1 MTCDG
6 GPGASTGFY
15 HDELCLW
22 HSTGEAVL
30 FLPVGG
36 WLQPLAGAGHP
47 ESPESKRRLK
57 ALLDVSGLTSR
68 LAVTSAEPA
77 TVDDLLRVHTAD
89 YVERFRTLSV
99 GRGGEIGPEALFSHG
114 GFEIAALS
122 AGLAKRAV
130 ADVLDGTRRNAYS
143 LSRPPGHHC
152 LPDTGMGFCL
162 LANIPIA
169 IEAAKASHGLGKVAV
184 LDWDVHHG
192 NGTQHVYYERNDVL
206 TISLHQE
213 NCFPAD
219 SGAVDERGAGPGR
232 GYNLNIPLPPGSG
245 HDTYLHAM
253 REIVMPALEDFR
265 PDLIVVASGLDA
277 NAVDPLARQMLH
289 AKSFRELTRLV
300 KQVADEL
307 CDGRLVVVHEGGYAE
322 SAVPFCG
329 LAIIET
335 LSGVRT
341 AVVDPFEDTFIA
353 QQPTARV
360 VEYQVAIVD
369 DIARQLRQPIPET
382 REGDT
387 T

>member
-1 MTCDG
+1 MECDG
-6 GPGASTGFY
+6 GGTGFY

-36 WLQPLAGAGHP
+36 WLQPLAGGGHP
-47 ESPESKRRLK
+47 ESPETKRRLK
-57 ALLDVSGLTSR
+57 ALLDVSGLTR
-68 LAVTSAEPA
+68 QLAVSSAEPA

-89 YVERFRTLSV
+89 YVERFQSLSA
-99 GRGGEIGPEALFSHG
+99 GRGGEIGPEALFSRG
-114 GFEIAALS
+114 GFDIASLS

-130 ADVLDGTRRNAYS
+130 VDVLDGARRNAYA

-152 LPDTGMGFCL
+152 LPDSGMGFCL

-184 LDWDVHHG
+184 VDWDVHHG
-192 NGTQHVYYERNDVL
+192 NGTQHIYYQRDDVL

-213 NCFPAD
+213 NCFPVD
-219 SGAVDERGAGPGR
+219 TGAVDELGEGPGR
-232 GYNLNIPLPPGSG
+232 GFNLNVPLPPGSG

-253 REIVMPALEDFR
+253 RTIVVPALEDFR

-277 NAVDPLARQMLH
+277 NAVDPLARQLLH
-289 AKSFRELTRLV
+289 AGSFREMTRMV
-300 KQVADEL
+300 MDVADGL
-307 CDGRLVVVHEGGYAE
+307 CGGRLVVVHEGGYAE

-329 LAIIET
+329 LAIVET
-335 LSGVRT
+335 LSDIRT
-341 AVVDPFEDTFIA
+341 DVVDPFEETFVA

-360 VEYQVAIVD
+360 VEYQTAIVD
-369 DIARQLRQPIPET
+369 DIARELRKNRTPAN
-382 REGDT
+382 
-387 T
+387 